1 MLHGP
6 HLATVLDSYL
16 DLGSPFH
23 ALYQVFL
30 QISQLW
36 SLSQGPVHNPRTQVL
51 NSVKRNVEA
60 SLLTTLYQLRIL
72 EFLEDLDRYLME
84 LYHVSINSSAS
95 ASSSPLNPHELALW
109 NELKATGLVE
119 IVLYLF
125 LLPIPATM
133 KSAINAIVLIIS
145 SFIVTS
151 INVLY
156 ALDGLL
162 VIWWLAAPLLM
173 IWSLKW

>member
-1 MLHGP
+1 
-6 HLATVLDSYL
+6 
-16 DLGSPFH
+16 
-23 ALYQVFL
+23 
-30 QISQLW
+30 
-36 SLSQGPVHNPRTQVL
+36 
-51 NSVKRNVEA
+51 
-60 SLLTTLYQLRIL
+60 
-72 EFLEDLDRYLME
+72 ME

-95 ASSSPLNPHELALW
+95 ASSSSLNPHELALW

-162 VIWWLAAPLLM
+162 VI
-173 IWSLKW
+173 